1 MPNVI
6 KINDVTLDVRAGHPT
21 SFHGKLSDKT
31 LPGIDMDFHVTDPQ
45 SVVAIERLASQET
58 VQVTDPFTE
67 QTYPASYRLISHSH
81 KSGQPQHYFT
91 CEVRALDTAPEF
103 NILEMDGDEFPVLAS
118 REQVVT
124 EQDQE
129 GIYRVIVLR
138 LTQAQFV
145 AVQKLLRHDELSIRR
160 KGVDEKPLVVRPGS
174 RMYWS
179 KHTEDGQTFYKQMVR
194 LVHPSNFPSGKAPGI
209 ALVTEQDILFRMVM
223 ALSARFERLSDE
235 LVEAGVVSDNKRA
248 LLLSDNWREL
258 LDQQRIDEIAQQ
270 TYRVADAEDELV
282 EEIEGS
288 DS

>member
-1 MPNVI
+1 MPKVI
-6 KINDVTLDVRAGHPT
+6 QINDVTLDVRAGRPT
-21 SFHGKLSDKT
+21 SFYGRLSDKT
-31 LPGIDMDFHVTDPQ
+31 LPGIDMDFHVTGSQ
-45 SVVAIERLASQET
+45 IVEAIERLASQET
-58 VQVTDPFTE
+58 VQVTDPFVG
-67 QTYPASYRLISHSH
+67 QTYPASFRLMSHSYTD
-81 KSGQPQHYFT
+81 GQHQHYFI
-91 CEVRALDTAPEF
+91 CEVRAQDIAPEF
-103 NILEMDGDEFPVLAS
+103 SVLIIGGDEFPVLAS
-118 REQVVT
+118 REEVVT

-235 LVEAGVVSDNKRA
+235 LIEAGVISDEKRA
-248 LLLSDNWREL
+248 LLLSDNWKEL

-282 EEIEGS
+282 
-288 DS
+288 

>member
-6 KINDVTLDVRAGHPT
+6 KINDVTLDVRAGRPT
-21 SFHGKLSDKT
+21 SFYGRLSDKT
-31 LPGIDMDFHVTDPQ
+31 LPGIDMDFHVTGSQ
-45 SVVAIERLASQET
+45 IVEAIERLASQET
-58 VQVTDPFTE
+58 VQVTDPFVG
-67 QTYPASYRLISHSH
+67 QTYPASFRLMSHSYTD
-81 KSGQPQHYFT
+81 GQHQHYFI
-91 CEVRALDTAPEF
+91 CEVRAQDIAPEF
-103 NILEMDGDEFPVLAS
+103 SVLIIGGDEFPVLAS
-118 REQVVT
+118 REEVVT

-235 LVEAGVVSDNKRA
+235 LAEAGVISDEKRV
-248 LLLSDNWREL
+248 LLRSDNWEEL
-258 LDQQRIDEIAQQ
+258 LDQQRIDEIALQ

-282 EEIEGS
+282 
-288 DS
+288 

>member
-1 MPNVI
+1 MPKVI
-6 KINDVTLDVRAGHPT
+6 QINDVTLDVRAGRST
-21 SFHGKLSDKT
+21 SFYGRLSDKT
-31 LPGIDMDFHVTDPQ
+31 LPGIDMDFHVTGSQ
-45 SVVAIERLASQET
+45 IVEAIERLASQET
-58 VQVTDPFTE
+58 VQVTDPFVG
-67 QTYPASYRLISHSH
+67 QTYPASFRLMSHSYTD
-81 KSGQPQHYFT
+81 GQHQHYFI
-91 CEVRALDTAPEF
+91 CEVRAQDIAPEF
-103 NILEMDGDEFPVLAS
+103 SVLIIGGDEFPVLAS
-118 REQVVT
+118 REEVVT

-235 LVEAGVVSDNKRA
+235 LIEAGVISDEKRA
-248 LLLSDNWREL
+248 LLLSDNWKEL

-282 EEIEGS
+282 
-288 DS
+288 

>member
-1 MPNVI
+1 MPKVI
-6 KINDVTLDVRAGHPT
+6 QINDVTLDVRAGRPT
-21 SFHGKLSDKT
+21 SFYGRLSDKT
-31 LPGIDMDFHVTDPQ
+31 LPGIDMDFHVTGSQ
-45 SVVAIERLASQET
+45 IVEAIERLASQET
-58 VQVTDPFTE
+58 VQVTDPFVG
-67 QTYPASYRLISHSH
+67 QTYPASFRLMSHSYTD
-81 KSGQPQHYFT
+81 GQHQHYFI
-91 CEVRALDTAPEF
+91 CEVRAQDIAPEF
-103 NILEMDGDEFPVLAS
+103 SVLIIGGDEFPVLAS
-118 REQVVT
+118 REEVVT

-145 AVQKLLRHDELSIRR
+145 AVQKLLRHELSIRR

-209 ALVTEQDILFRMVM
+209 ALVTEQDILFRMVL

-235 LVEAGVVSDNKRA
+235 LIEAGVISDEKRA
-248 LLLSDNWREL
+248 LLLSDNWKEL

-282 EEIEGS
+282 
-288 DS
+288 

>member
-1 MPNVI
+1 MPNAI
-6 KINDVTLDVRAGHPT
+6 KINDVTLDVRAGHPA
-21 SFHGKLSDKT
+21 SFYGRLSDKT
-31 LPGIDMDFHVTDPQ
+31 LPGIDMDFQVTGPQ
-45 SVVAIERLASQET
+45 IVEAIEQLASQET
-58 VQVTDPFTE
+58 VQVTDPFVG
-67 QTYPASYRLISHSH
+67 QTYPASFRLISHSYT
-81 KSGQPQHYFT
+81 SGQPPHYFT
-91 CEVRALDTAPEF
+91 CEVRALDIAPEF
-103 NILEMDGDEFPVLAS
+103 NVLEIDGDEFPVLAS
-118 REQVVT
+118 RAQVVT

-129 GIYRVIVLR
+129 GIYSVIVLR

-160 KGVDEKPLVVRPGS
+160 KGVDEQPLIVRHGS

-179 KHTEDGQTFYKQMVR
+179 KHVEDGETFYKQMVR

-235 LVEAGVVSDNKRA
+235 LVEAGVISDEKRT
-248 LLLSDNWREL
+248 LLLSDNWKEL

-282 EEIEGS
+282 
-288 DS
+288 

>member
-67 QTYPASYRLISHSH
+67 QTYPASFRLISHSYT
-81 KSGQPQHYFT
+81 SGQPQHYFT

-145 AVQKLLRHDELSIRR
+145 AVQKLLRHDEISIRR
-160 KGVDEKPLVVRPGS
+160 KGVDEKPLIVRHGS
-174 RMYWS
+174 QMYWS
-179 KHTEDGQTFYKQMVR
+179 KHVEDGETFYKQTVR
-194 LVHPSNFPSGKAPGI
+194 LLHPSTFPSSKAPSI
-209 ALVTEQDILFRMVM
+209 ALVTEQNILFRMVI
-223 ALSARFERLSDE
+223 ALSARFERLGDE
-235 LVEAGVVSDNKRA
+235 LVEAGVITNEKRA
-248 LLLSDNWREL
+248 LLFSDNWNEL
-258 LDQQRIDEIAQQ
+258 LDEQRTTAIKQEM
-270 TYRVADAEDELV
+270 YRVADAQEEL
-282 EEIEGS
+282 
-288 DS
+288 

>member
-1 MPNVI
+1 MPKVI
-6 KINDVTLDVRAGHPT
+6 QINDVTLDVRAGRPT
-21 SFHGKLSDKT
+21 SFYGRLSDKT
-31 LPGIDMDFHVTDPQ
+31 LPGIDMDFHVTGSQ
-45 SVVAIERLASQET
+45 IVEAIERLASQET
-58 VQVTDPFTE
+58 VQVTDPFVG
-67 QTYPASYRLISHSH
+67 QTYPASFRLMSHSYTD
-81 KSGQPQHYFT
+81 GQHQHYFI
-91 CEVRALDTAPEF
+91 CEVRAQDIAPEF
-103 NILEMDGDEFPVLAS
+103 SVLIIGGDEFPVLAS
-118 REQVVT
+118 REEVVT

-145 AVQKLLRHDELSIRR
+145 AVQKLLRHELSIRR

-235 LVEAGVVSDNKRA
+235 LIEAGVISDEKRA
-248 LLLSDNWREL
+248 LLLSDNWKEL

-282 EEIEGS
+282 
-288 DS
+288 